1 MTIKRQYSFNVGDR
15 IAERPK
21 LHALL
26 AVRQESLAI
35 VQRNSSQRYG
45 TVVGHAT
52 KINKRGQRIKFL
64 LIQWDHL
71 KSPMEHAQHRIC
83 PIDQLAELTKNI
95 SVPGE

>member
-1 MTIKRQYSFNVGDR
+1 MTIKQQYSFKVGDR

-21 LHALL
+21 FHALF
-26 AVRQESLAI
+26 ATRQEALEIAKL
-35 VQRNSSQRYG
+35 NSSQRYG
-45 TVVGHAT
+45 TVVNHTT

-83 PIDQLAELTKNI
+83 PIDQLSELTKNI